1 MRGRQVAGFPQPDSY
16 SIPAPKMSDPPV
28 RGVADTARWVA
39 LYRAE
44 ESERRDAHFRD
55 PWARR
60 LAGDRGAQIYAA
72 LPRSTRRIGWS
83 FVARTV
89 LFDQLIQ
96 DEVAVGVTRIIN
108 LAAGLDTRP
117 YRLPLPSTLEWIEV
131 DQPDLL
137 AEKAALLA
145 DVRPACRLERLPL
158 DLTAE
163 KLRQEQF
170 RRWSQ
175 PEVRTLILTEG
186 LLVYLTE
193 AQVTG
198 LANDLA
204 QQPGF
209 RSWATDL
216 ISPRLLQMIRRDV
229 GRQLA
234 TGGAPFQFA
243 PEAGPDFFARLG
255 WTPMEVHPMMTT
267 AARLKRSPPLLRL
280 LAKLPGVGT
289 FHPRRPWS
297 GVCLLKRPAPSP
309 PAT

>member
-1 MRGRQVAGFPQPDSY
+1 ML
-16 SIPAPKMSDPPV
+16 SDHPV

-60 LAGDRGAQIYAA
+60 LAGERGAQIYGA

-89 LFDQLIQ
+89 LFDQLIL

-117 YRLPLPSTLEWIEV
+117 YRLPLPSTLQWIEV
-131 DQPDLL
+131 DQADLL

-145 DVRPACRLERLPL
+145 DVRPACRLERIPL

-163 KLRQEQF
+163 ELRQEQF
-170 RRWSQ
+170 RRWSH
-175 PEVRTLILTEG
+175 PDVRTLILTEG

-193 AQVTG
+193 AQVTS
-198 LANDLA
+198 LAHDLT

-209 RSWATDL
+209 LSWATDL
-216 ISPRLLQMIRRDV
+216 TSPRLLQMIRRDV

-234 TGGAPFQFA
+234 AGGAPFQFA

-255 WTPMEVHPMMTT
+255 WTPTEVHPLMTT
-267 AARLKRSPPLLRL
+267 AARLKRLPLFLRL
-280 LAKLPGVGT
+280 LAKLPATGT

-297 GVCLLKRPAPSP
+297 AVCLLKRL
-309 PAT
+309 